1 MGHGNNASSFYWNQ
15 LMKKLYVLITLFT
28 LSGSGFSDDNRENIL
43 LDKMYQDIIN
53 TMPPSQRKLID
64 STSKQYA
71 EKSTGN
77 FVTTSDSLKESPIN
91 TSDQNESIKKILQQ
105 AQENRD
111 KRIIHFMSTDPKTEE
126 K

>member
-1 MGHGNNASSFYWNQ
+1 MKYFYF
-15 LMKKLYVLITLFT
+15 LTALFT
-28 LSGSGFSDDNRENIL
+28 LLENGFSDDINENLL

-64 STSKQYA
+64 STSKEYA
-71 EKSTGN
+71 EKLLRNNATI
-77 FVTTSDSLKESPIN
+77 SDSLKQFQIN
-91 TSDQNESIKKILQQ
+91 TPDQNESIRKMLHQ

-111 KRIIHFMSTDPKTEE
+111 KRIIHFMSTDPKTDE